1 MTLHQMAT
9 EWHQATQRMKTTSAK
24 LLAKLRHV
32 RGKAK
37 AAKVVPG
44 PAGPTVHDDA
54 ATGNAWSK

>member
-1 MTLHQMAT
+1 MAT

-32 RGKAK
+32 RAKAK

-54 ATGNAWSK
+54 VTGNAWSK